1 MGRAYMKLMKISRK
15 TTKKKV
21 GKTNGKR
28 KRVRKSKRA

>member
-1 MGRAYMKLMKISRK
+1 MGFARQFKRKI
-15 TTKKKV
+15 TTTRKKV